1 MRDVPM
7 ATLLLERAANP
18 DHPSAAALTAC
29 VVPRF
34 ADIPKSCACR
44 WRTVRT
50 HWHMTGR
57 GTLRWLGRLA
67 QKSSIDSRLGDPLR
81 RRKAA

>member
-18 DHPSAAALTAC
+18 DHPSAAALTALRRAAIRGHTEI
-29 VVPRF
+29 VHLLLAHR
-34 ADIPKSCACR
+34 A
-44 WRTVRT
+44 T
-50 HWHMTGR
+50 HWHVTGR

-67 QKSSIDSRLGDPLR
+67 QESSIDSRLGDPLR

>member
-18 DHPSAAALTAC
+18 DHPSAAALTAL
-29 VVPRF
+29 RR
-34 ADIPKSCACR
+34 AAI
-44 WRTVRT
+44 
-50 HWHMTGR
+50 R
-57 GTLRWLGRLA
+57 GHTEIERLLLA
-67 QKSSIDSRLGDPLR
+67 HRANPLARNRSGPIDSRLGDPLR